1 MDPHSFSS
9 AIVLNGTV
17 LLPMMIC
24 SVIITGY
31 SIFLIQREAWMAK
44 HVVAYCLMG
53 VSTGCF
59 AGLVGIGGG
68 LVFSP
73 FILWMTGNPAVAV
86 ATSSTCVIFTS
97 SSTTFQYLFT
107 DRIMM
112 SLTIIYGIVNLVA
125 SYVGTTTVHM
135 LDTFQSRKTLISGI
149 VCLGVL
155 ASVILSL
162 YKLF

>member
-1 MDPHSFSS
+1 MT
-9 AIVLNGTV
+9 ACLGV
-17 LLPMMIC
+17 
-24 SVIITGY
+24 VIGY
-31 SIFLIQREAWMAK
+31 SIILARREQWLMKEVVLYCTMA
-44 HVVAYCLMG
+44 VL
-53 VSTGCF
+53 TGCF

-73 FILWMTGNPAVAV
+73 FILWMTGDPSVAV

-107 DRIMM
+107 DRITM

-125 SYVGTTTVHM
+125 SYVGTTTVHA